1 MAEEAP
7 VDSGNAREAAAAA
20 VAPDAL
26 TADLLAK
33 HSAGEKLSP
42 AEYGKLGAWKARL
55 KAVFGG
61 KSGNGAEPAPA
72 PTVAT
77 RDTARLVALPTG
89 QATADGL
96 APVPIDPGLVERTT
110 AAILNRCDAF
120 TRRWIEG
127 EARKAGA
134 AGATLD
140 RFRVAAGLPPAD
152 RQLIVDLSPDI
163 WAELGIDPRQFPLWI
178 AGAVLLAHAGTLW
191 LTVDE
196 LRGMQAERRIERVR
210 EQDRRSP
217 AHAVEIPQHNPPA
230 MPGAPA
236 PIVAK
241 T

>member
-1 MAEEAP
+1 MGAEAP
-7 VDSGNAREAAAAA
+7 VDSPDVREAAAAA

-42 AEYGKLGAWKARL
+42 SEYGKLGAWKARL

-61 KSGNGAEPAPA
+61 KSDAPGGPGNGKPASGQPA
-72 PTVAT
+72 RMGAVGAT
-77 RDTARLVALPTG
+77 EAP
-89 QATADGL
+89 ADGL
-96 APVPIDPGLVERTT
+96 APVSVDPGLVERTT

-120 TRRWIEG
+120 TRRWIES

-134 AGATLD
+134 TGTTLD
-140 RFRVAAGLPPAD
+140 RFRSAAGLPPAD

-163 WAELGIDPRQFPLWI
+163 WTELGIDPRQFPLWI
-178 AGAVLLAHAGTLW
+178 AGAVLIAHAGTLW

-196 LRGMQAERRIERVR
+196 LRGMQAERRVERVR
-210 EQDRRSP
+210 DQAGRPEGS
-217 AHAVEIPQHNPPA
+217 AHVVPMREAS
-230 MPGAPA
+230 APA
-236 PIVAK
+236 PIK